1 MFRKTRVVR
10 TYEDHVVLA
19 GDHFVVELWNKNR
32 RIYQKGSCCNVNASC
47 KQG

>member
-19 GDHFVVELWNKNR
+19 GDHFVVKPARNKNWGIYEK
-32 RIYQKGSCCNVNASC
+32 RIAT
-47 KQG
+47 